1 MNEYDVTTLES
12 LREFAQHVIKDHI
25 NLEVAGQARLITLSG
40 DLGAGKT
47 TFTQILGEL
56 LGVSDGIDSPTYV
69 IEQRYSITDSQSLDE
84 LVHIDAYRLEQEDDP
99 LKIGLD
105 QTLQDPAKLVV
116 VEWPEKIEDFLQSYK
131 KVEIILQLN
140 GEKRGAVIK

>member
-12 LREFAQHVIKDHI
+12 LRAFAQHVIKDHI